1 VKRFSVRLRFTALYS
16 GLFLATAATLLV
28 GMNLVLNE
36 NLHRQVAGIPGVA
49 FQSANLTPA
58 QGPRGFGPPPAA
70 TRPRHPGSAEDSEA
84 PAGSP
89 PDMHAALESLP
100 HAVLT
105 WQWIIAGIMI
115 VVLTLIS
122 IVGGWWLAGRLLR
135 PVRHITETARRL
147 SLSNLHERIALT
159 GQRDEFFEL
168 AQTFDSML
176 ERLERSVDNQRRFI
190 ANAAHELRTPL
201 AIQRA
206 AIQIGLDCPSPER
219 LAQVREELLEVNR
232 RNEGLIN
239 GLLLLAHADHG
250 LEATEPVALD
260 ALVREAVSETPTTDG
275 IVIRQNTQ
283 PALVDGDPVLLHR
296 LAANLIHN
304 AVRYNQPDGLVDI
317 RVTAAGALTIR
328 NSGPEIPEHL
338 IDQLFEPFR
347 SLHKARTGSS
357 ASAGLG
363 LSIVAS
369 IARAHNAAISAR
381 PNPGGGLELTVQFHV
396 IQQQ

>member
-1 VKRFSVRLRFTALYS
+1 MKRFSVRLRFTALYS
-16 GLFLATAATLLV
+16 GLFLATSATLLV

-36 NLHRQVAGIPGVA
+36 NLHRQVAGIPFA
-49 FQSANLTPA
+49 SANLTPA
-58 QGPRGFGPPPAA
+58 RHPPGFGAPPAS
-70 TRPRHPGSAEDSEA
+70 RPRHPGLAEDSKA

-89 PDMHAALESLP
+89 PDMYAALEGLP

-105 WQWIIAGIMI
+105 WQWIIAGAL
-115 VVLTLIS
+115 VAVLTLIS
-122 IVGGWWLAGRLLR
+122 IIVGWWLAGRLLR

-147 SLSNLHERIALT
+147 SLANLHERIALT
-159 GQRDEFFEL
+159 GPRDEFSEL
-168 AQTFDSML
+168 AQTFDTML
-176 ERLERSVDNQRRFI
+176 ERLEGSVDNQRRFI

-206 AIQIGLDCPSPER
+206 AIQIGLDSPSPQR

-232 RNEGLIN
+232 RNERLIN
-239 GLLLLAHADHG
+239 GLLLLAQADHG

-275 IVIRQNTQ
+275 IVIRQDTQ
-283 PALVDGDPVLLHR
+283 PAIVDGDPVLLHR

-304 AVRYNQPDGLVDI
+304 AVRYNQPNGVVDI
-317 RVTAAGALTIR
+317 QVTAAGALTVR
-328 NSGPEIPEHL
+328 NTGQEIPEHR
-338 IDQLFEPFR
+338 INQLFEPFR
-347 SLHKARTGSS
+347 SLHKARTASS

-369 IARAHNAAISAR
+369 IARAHNAAIRAR
-381 PNPGGGLELTVQFHV
+381 PNPGGGLELTVQFAMPARR
-396 IQQQ
+396 